1 MEEKRRTAAGTPR
14 HAAHAASEG
23 SAPKKRPAGSAVS
36 GAPKKRPAGGTASGT
51 PKKRPVGSTA
61 SGTPKRRPAGSTLQR
76 RPSPSTS
83 RYGQRRKGVDWPVVL
98 ALAVIAIILIGIL
111 ALIVLGVKSCAS
123 GCSSGKTV
131 VASDGPKQIYMET
144 PTPES
149 PPGTQLVG
157 NISGDDGETVTASAT
172 LPAALPTP
180 AENVRVDSDG
190 LRSATIRTAGDFV
203 IHDVIFQSAAKLAK
217 QTNTSYAYNFAP
229 MLNLIRDQLENAD
242 FTVTNVDGSMG
253 GKQYYKYGYSGYP
266 QFNTPPHLLYAL
278 VDSGVDMLTL
288 ANNHMLDGWYDGL
301 MAEIANVEKVGLKHV
316 GANRSTEEKNSPVI
330 VEINGIKVGFMN
342 YTVSLNEMDKKGVDS
357 RALEFGVNATKNSDP
372 KKDAKTLRDAGAD
385 VIVCYM
391 HWGKEYEE
399 TPDDSQKSLAEKLV
413 ASGCDVI
420 VGGHPHVVQHAT
432 WLSGT
437 NQFGEI
443 QRTLCVY
450 SLGNFL
456 SDQRL
461 ALRDGGIIF
470 DFTIQEQPDGS
481 FSITNPSYLP
491 TWVWRTG
498 DEKNGYNYSVVPIGK
513 YLDSRPEGM
522 SDADYARMLE
532 SYQESIAAM
541 QKGNAGTLIAD

>member
-1 MEEKRRTAAGTPR
+1 MEEKRRTTSGAPR
-14 HAAHAASEG
+14 HAARPAGEG
-23 SAPKKRPAGSAVS
+23 SAPKKRPVGSSSAS
-36 GAPKKRPAGGTASGT
+36 GAPKKRPVGSASASGV
-51 PKKRPVGSTA
+51 PKKRP
-61 SGTPKRRPAGSTLQR
+61 AGSAPQR
-76 RPSPSTS
+76 RPSPSS
-83 RYGQRRKGVDWPVVL
+83 ARRSQRQRNTNWSMVL
-98 ALAVIAIILIGIL
+98 ALAIIVIILIGIL
-111 ALIVLGVKSCAS
+111 ALIILGVKSCAS
-123 GCSSGKTV
+123 GCSSGKV
-131 VASDGPKQIYMET
+131 SVASNDGPKQIYMET
-144 PTPES
+144 PAPEATS
-149 PPGTQLVG
+149 GTQVVD
-157 NISGDDGETVTASAT
+157 NDPVVIDTQPTEIATAAAT
-172 LPAALPTP
+172 IPAALPTP
-180 AENVRVDSDG
+180 AANVRTDANG

-203 IHDVIFQSAAKLAK
+203 IHDVIFQSAARLAK
-217 QTNTSYAYNFAP
+217 QTNSSNPYNFIP

-266 QFNTPPHLLYAL
+266 QFNTPPHILYAL
-278 VDSGVDMLTL
+278 VDAGVDMLTL

-316 GANRSTEEKNSPVI
+316 GANRSTEEKNTPVV

-372 KKDAKTLRDAGAD
+372 KKDAKALRDAGAD

-399 TPDDSQKSLAEKLV
+399 MPDDNQKKLANILV
-413 ASGCDVI
+413 TSGCDVI
-420 VGGHPHVVQHAT
+420 VGGHPHVVQYAT

-437 NQFGEI
+437 NQFGET

-470 DFTIQEQPDGS
+470 DFTIQEQADGS
-481 FSITNPSYLP
+481 FSIINPSYLP

-498 DEKNGYNYSVVPIGK
+498 DKDNGYNYSVVPIGK
-513 YLDSRPEGM
+513 YLDTRPEGM
-522 SDADYARMLE
+522 SDADYTRMLQ
-532 SYQESIAAM
+532 SYQESINAM

>member
-1 MEEKRRTAAGTPR
+1 MEEKRRTASGAPR
-14 HAAHAASEG
+14 HAAPTAGTG
-23 SAPKKRPAGSAVS
+23 SAPKKRPAGSASAPGTVRKRPAGSAPAS
-36 GAPKKRPAGGTASGT
+36 GTAKKRPAGSA
-51 PKKRPVGSTA
+51 
-61 SGTPKRRPAGSTLQR
+61 PKRRPA
-76 RPSPSTS
+76 PAPS
-83 RYGQRRKGVDWPVVL
+83 RYSRRQKKPDWTLVL
-98 ALAVIAIILIGIL
+98 ALAVIVIILVGIL
-111 ALIVLGVKSCAS
+111 ALIILGVKSCAS
-123 GCSSGKTV
+123 GCSSKKAS
-131 VASDGPKQIYMET
+131 VASNGPKQIYMQ
-144 PTPES
+144 TPE
-149 PPGTQLVG
+149 PEATPGTQVVD
-157 NISGDDGETVTASAT
+157 SDPSTSSEQPAETASVMAT
-172 LPAALPTP
+172 IPATLPTP
-180 AENVRVDSDG
+180 AANVRTDANG

-203 IHDVIFQSAAKLAK
+203 IHDVIFQAAARLAK
-217 QTNTSYAYNFAP
+217 QTNSSNPYNFNP

-266 QFNTPPHLLYAL
+266 QFNTPPHILYAL

-301 MAEIANVEKVGLKHV
+301 MAEIENVEKVGLKHV
-316 GANRSTEEKNSPVI
+316 GANRSKAEKDAPVI

-399 TPDDSQKSLAEKLV
+399 TPDDSQKKLADILV
-413 ASGCDVI
+413 TSGCDVI
-420 VGGHPHVVQHAT
+420 VGGHPHVVQYAT
-432 WLSGT
+432 WLTGT
-437 NQFGEI
+437 NQFGEM

-481 FSITNPSYLP
+481 FSIIDPAYLP

-498 DEKNGYNYSVVPIGK
+498 DKENGFNYSIVPIGK
-513 YLDSRPEGM
+513 YLDTRPEGM
-522 SDADYARMLE
+522 SDADYSRMLE
-532 SYQESIAAM
+532 SYQESINAM

>member
-1 MEEKRRTAAGTPR
+1 MEEKRRTTSGAPR
-14 HAAHAASEG
+14 HAARPAGEG
-23 SAPKKRPAGSAVS
+23 SAPKKRPAGSTTSPGTPIKRPTRSTAAP
-36 GAPKKRPAGGTASGT
+36 GAPKKRPAGSA
-51 PKKRPVGSTA
+51 PQKR
-61 SGTPKRRPAGSTLQR
+61 
-76 RPSPSTS
+76 PSTS
-83 RYGQRRKGVDWPVVL
+83 HARYSRRRKDANWSMVL
-98 ALAVIAIILIGIL
+98 ALAVIVIILIGIL
-111 ALIVLGVKSCAS
+111 ALIVLGVRSCAS
-123 GCSSGKTV
+123 GCSSRKAS
-131 VASDGPKQIYMET
+131 VASSNLTQIYKET
-144 PTPES
+144 PVPDAT
-149 PPGTQLVG
+149 PGTQVVDNDPSVG
-157 NISGDDGETVTASAT
+157 GDSSVENLTASVT
-172 LPAALPTP
+172 IPTSLPTP
-180 AENVRVDSDG
+180 AANTRTDSNG

-203 IHDVIFQSAAKLAK
+203 IHDVIFQSAARLAK
-217 QTNTSYAYNFAP
+217 QTNSSSPYNFIP

-266 QFNTPPHLLYAL
+266 QFNTPPHILYAL
-278 VDSGVDMLTL
+278 VDAGVDMLTL

-316 GANRSTEEKNSPVI
+316 GANRSTEEKNAPVI
-330 VEINGIKVGFMN
+330 EEINGIKVGFMN

-399 TPDDSQKSLAEKLV
+399 TPDDNQKKLAETLV
-413 ASGCDVI
+413 SCGCDVI

-432 WLSGT
+432 WLTGT
-437 NQFGEI
+437 NQFGEM

-481 FSITNPSYLP
+481 FSIIDPAYLP

-498 DEKNGYNYSVVPIGK
+498 DKDSGYNYSVVPIGK
-513 YLDSRPEGM
+513 YLDTRPEGM
-522 SDADYARMLE
+522 SDADYARMLQ

-541 QKGNAGTLIAD
+541 QKGNAGILIAD

>member
-1 MEEKRRTAAGTPR
+1 MEEKRRTTSGAPR
-14 HAAHAASEG
+14 HAARPAGEG
-23 SAPKKRPAGSAVS
+23 SAPKKRPAGSTSVS
-36 GAPKKRPAGGTASGT
+36 GAPKKRPVGSAAASGV
-51 PKKRPVGSTA
+51 PKKRP
-61 SGTPKRRPAGSTLQR
+61 AGSAPQR
-76 RPSPSTS
+76 RPSPSPARYS
-83 RYGQRRKGVDWPVVL
+83 RRQRNTNWSMVL
-98 ALAVIAIILIGIL
+98 ALAIIVIILIGIL
-111 ALIVLGVKSCAS
+111 ALIILGVKACSS
-123 GCSSGKTV
+123 GCSSGKRA
-131 VASDGPKQIYMET
+131 VANNGPAQIYMET
-144 PTPES
+144 PEP
-149 PPGTQLVG
+149 Q
-157 NISGDDGETVTASAT
+157 ET
-172 LPAALPTP
+172 PAAQVVDNVIDVQPAETAAAEPTVPAVLPTP
-180 AENVRVDSDG
+180 AANVRTDANG

-203 IHDVIFQSAAKLAK
+203 IHDVVFQSAARLAK
-217 QTNTSYAYNFAP
+217 QTNSSDPFNFRP

-266 QFNTPPHLLYAL
+266 QFNTPPHILYAL
-278 VDSGVDMLTL
+278 VDAGVDMLTL
-288 ANNHMLDGWYDGL
+288 ANNHMLDGWFDGL

-316 GANRSTEEKNSPVI
+316 GANRSAEEKNTPV
-330 VEINGIKVGFMN
+330 VYEINGIKVGFMN

-372 KKDAKTLRDAGAD
+372 KKDAKALRDAGAD

-399 TPDDSQKSLAEKLV
+399 MPDDNQKKLANILV

-420 VGGHPHVVQHAT
+420 VGGHPHVVQYAT

-437 NQFGEI
+437 NQFGEA
-443 QRTLCVY
+443 QRTLCLY

-461 ALRDGGIIF
+461 ALRDGGILF

-481 FSITNPSYLP
+481 FSIINPSYLP

-498 DEKNGYNYSVVPIGK
+498 DKENGYDYSVVPIGK
-513 YLDSRPEGM
+513 YLDTRPEGM
-522 SDADYARMLE
+522 SDADYTRMLQ
-532 SYQESIAAM
+532 SYQESVNAM

>member
-1 MEEKRRTAAGTPR
+1 MLSTCSLLKPPLRNP
-14 HAAHAASEG
+14 
-23 SAPKKRPAGSAVS
+23 PCPPCCPRPAA
-36 GAPKKRPAGGTASGT
+36 
-51 PKKRPVGSTA
+51 
-61 SGTPKRRPAGSTLQR
+61 
-76 RPSPSTS
+76 
-83 RYGQRRKGVDWPVVL
+83 
-98 ALAVIAIILIGIL
+98 
-111 ALIVLGVKSCAS
+111 
-123 GCSSGKTV
+123 
-131 VASDGPKQIYMET
+131 
-144 PTPES
+144 
-149 PPGTQLVG
+149 
-157 NISGDDGETVTASAT
+157 
-172 LPAALPTP
+172 
-180 AENVRVDSDG
+180 NVRTDANG

-203 IHDVIFQSAAKLAK
+203 IHDVVFQSAARLAK
-217 QTNTSYAYNFAP
+217 QTNSSDPFNFRP

-266 QFNTPPHLLYAL
+266 QFNTPPHILYAL
-278 VDSGVDMLTL
+278 VDAGVDMLTL
-288 ANNHMLDGWYDGL
+288 ANNHMLDGWFDGL

-316 GANRSTEEKNSPVI
+316 GANRSAEEKNTPV
-330 VEINGIKVGFMN
+330 VYEINGIKVGFMN

-372 KKDAKTLRDAGAD
+372 KKDAKALRDAGAD

-399 TPDDSQKSLAEKLV
+399 MPDDNQKKLANILV

-420 VGGHPHVVQHAT
+420 VGGHPHVVQYAT

-437 NQFGEI
+437 NQFGEA
-443 QRTLCVY
+443 QQTLCLY

-461 ALRDGGIIF
+461 ALRDGGILF

-481 FSITNPSYLP
+481 FSIINPSYLP

-498 DEKNGYNYSVVPIGK
+498 DKENGYDYSVVPIGK
-513 YLDSRPEGM
+513 YLDTRPEGM
-522 SDADYARMLE
+522 SDADYTRMLQ
-532 SYQESIAAM
+532 SYQESINAM

>member
-1 MEEKRRTAAGTPR
+1 MEEKRRTTSGAPR
-14 HAAHAASEG
+14 HAARPAGEG
-23 SAPKKRPAGSAVS
+23 SAPKKRPAGSTSAS
-36 GAPKKRPAGGTASGT
+36 GAPKKRPVGRAAASGV
-51 PKKRPVGSTA
+51 PKKRP
-61 SGTPKRRPAGSTLQR
+61 AGSAPQR
-76 RPSPSTS
+76 RPSPSPARYS
-83 RYGQRRKGVDWPVVL
+83 RRQRNTNWSMVL
-98 ALAVIAIILIGIL
+98 ALAIIVIILIGIL
-111 ALIVLGVKSCAS
+111 ALIILGVKACSS
-123 GCSSGKTV
+123 GCSSGKRA
-131 VASDGPKQIYMET
+131 VANNGPTQIYMET
-144 PTPES
+144 PEP
-149 PPGTQLVG
+149 Q
-157 NISGDDGETVTASAT
+157 ET
-172 LPAALPTP
+172 PAAQVVDNVIDVQPAETAAAEPTAPAVLPTP
-180 AENVRVDSDG
+180 AANVRTDANG

-203 IHDVIFQSAAKLAK
+203 IHDVVFQSAAKLAK
-217 QTNTSYAYNFAP
+217 QTNSSDPFNFRP

-266 QFNTPPHLLYAL
+266 QFNTPPHILYAL
-278 VDSGVDMLTL
+278 VDAGVDMLTL
-288 ANNHMLDGWYDGL
+288 ANNHMLDGWFDGL

-316 GANRSTEEKNSPVI
+316 GANRSAEEKNTPV
-330 VEINGIKVGFMN
+330 VYEINGIKVGFMN

-372 KKDAKTLRDAGAD
+372 KKDAKALRDAGAD

-399 TPDDSQKSLAEKLV
+399 MPDDNQKKLANILV

-420 VGGHPHVVQHAT
+420 VGGHPHVVQYAT

-437 NQFGEI
+437 NQFGEA
-443 QRTLCVY
+443 QQTLCVY

-461 ALRDGGIIF
+461 ALRDGGILF

-481 FSITNPSYLP
+481 FSIINPSYLP

-498 DEKNGYNYSVVPIGK
+498 DKENGYDYSVVPIGK
-513 YLDSRPEGM
+513 YLDTRPEGM
-522 SDADYARMLE
+522 SDADYTRMLQ
-532 SYQESIAAM
+532 SYQESINAM

>member
-1 MEEKRRTAAGTPR
+1 MEEKRRTASGAPR
-14 HAAHAASEG
+14 HAAPTAGTG
-23 SAPKKRPAGSAVS
+23 SAPKKRPAGSAS
-36 GAPKKRPAGGTASGT
+36 APGTVRKRPAGSTSASSTAKKRPAGNA
-51 PKKRPVGSTA
+51 
-61 SGTPKRRPAGSTLQR
+61 PKRRPA
-76 RPSPSTS
+76 PAPS
-83 RYGQRRKGVDWPVVL
+83 RYSRRQRKPDWTLVL
-98 ALAVIAIILIGIL
+98 ALAVIVIILVGIL
-111 ALIVLGVKSCAS
+111 ALIILGVKSCAS
-123 GCSSGKTV
+123 GCSSKKAS
-131 VASDGPKQIYMET
+131 VASNGPKQIYMQ
-144 PTPES
+144 TPE
-149 PPGTQLVG
+149 PEATPGTQVVDS
-157 NISGDDGETVTASAT
+157 NPSTSNEQPAETASVLTTVPAT
-172 LPAALPTP
+172 LPTP
-180 AENVRVDSDG
+180 AANVRTDANG

-203 IHDVIFQSAAKLAK
+203 IHDVIFQAAARLAK
-217 QTNTSYAYNFAP
+217 QTNSSNPYNFNP

-266 QFNTPPHLLYAL
+266 QFNTPPHILYAL

-301 MAEIANVEKVGLKHV
+301 MAEIENVEKVGLKHV
-316 GANRSTEEKNSPVI
+316 GANRSQAEKDAPVI

-372 KKDAKTLRDAGAD
+372 KKDAKTLREAGAD

-399 TPDDSQKSLAEKLV
+399 TPDDSQKKLADILV
-413 ASGCDVI
+413 TSGCDVI
-420 VGGHPHVVQHAT
+420 VGGHPHVVQYAT
-432 WLSGT
+432 WLTGT
-437 NQFGEI
+437 NQFGEM

-461 ALRDGGIIF
+461 ALRDGGILF

-481 FSITNPSYLP
+481 FSIIDPAYLP

-498 DEKNGYNYSVVPIGK
+498 DKENGFNYSIVPIGK
-513 YLDSRPEGM
+513 YLDTRPEGM
-522 SDADYARMLE
+522 SDADYSRMLE
-532 SYQESIAAM
+532 SYQESINAM

>member
-1 MEEKRRTAAGTPR
+1 MEEKRRTTSGAPR
-14 HAAHAASEG
+14 HAARPAGEG
-23 SAPKKRPAGSAVS
+23 SAPKKRPVGSASAS
-36 GAPKKRPAGGTASGT
+36 GA
-51 PKKRPVGSTA
+51 PKKRPVGSTSA
-61 SGTPKRRPAGSTLQR
+61 SGVPKKRPAGSAPQR
-76 RPSPSTS
+76 RPSPSS
-83 RYGQRRKGVDWPVVL
+83 ARRSQKQRNTNWSMVL
-98 ALAVIAIILIGIL
+98 ALAIIVIILIGIL
-111 ALIVLGVKSCAS
+111 ALIILGVKSCAS
-123 GCSSGKTV
+123 GCSSGKV
-131 VASDGPKQIYMET
+131 SVADNNGPKQIYMET
-144 PTPES
+144 PAPQETPAAQVADNVIDAQ
-149 PPGTQLVG
+149 P
-157 NISGDDGETVTASAT
+157 TV
-172 LPAALPTP
+172 PAALPTP
-180 AENVRVDSDG
+180 AANVRTDANG

-203 IHDVIFQSAAKLAK
+203 IHDVIFQSAARLAK
-217 QTNTSYAYNFAP
+217 QTNSSNPYNFIP

-266 QFNTPPHLLYAL
+266 QFNTPPHILYAL
-278 VDSGVDMLTL
+278 VDAGVDMLTL

-316 GANRSTEEKNSPVI
+316 GANRSAEEKNTPV
-330 VEINGIKVGFMN
+330 VYEINGIKVGFMN

-372 KKDAKTLRDAGAD
+372 KKDAKALRDAGAD

-399 TPDDSQKSLAEKLV
+399 MPDDNQKKLANILV
-413 ASGCDVI
+413 TSGCDVI
-420 VGGHPHVVQHAT
+420 VGGHPHVVQYAT

-437 NQFGEI
+437 NQFGET

-470 DFTIQEQPDGS
+470 DFTIQEQEDGS
-481 FSITNPSYLP
+481 FSIINPSYLP

-498 DEKNGYNYSVVPIGK
+498 DKENGFNYSVVPIGK
-513 YLDSRPEGM
+513 YLDTRPEGM
-522 SDADYARMLE
+522 SDADYTRMLQ
-532 SYQESIAAM
+532 SYQESINAM